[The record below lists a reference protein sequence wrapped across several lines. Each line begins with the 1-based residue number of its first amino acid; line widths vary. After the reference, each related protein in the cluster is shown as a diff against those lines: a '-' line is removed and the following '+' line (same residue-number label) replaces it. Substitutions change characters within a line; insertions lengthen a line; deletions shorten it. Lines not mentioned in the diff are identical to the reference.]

1 MKTPIQSLGAQS
13 HSSAIAGWRSQYALV
28 ITLVSFG
35 FASAVRA
42 QTYSGSETGS
52 FGTLLNQNNS
62 SYPNNGC
69 VPTAVAQGLSYL
81 YNYSPNS
88 FAVNPNNITAV
99 NALGVAMGTTDAS
112 GTTYAGRVNGT
123 GTYLTGAGDMAS
135 VVGGQYSSYYDSAAT
150 IGTAAQNSMAAN
162 GVASFLANALN
173 ANEGVEFALLWGTL
187 ASGTYSQGQGGHFV
201 TLQSLSYNGGT
212 GTGSVTFIDPGDA
225 QSWNGSLSLIT
236 GGTYKGDLYVTY
248 SGLYSPPDEGNS
260 LEEPSNSPWL
270 DGTPVG
276 NGGVIINDMAEAV
289 PEPATF
295 GILGA
300 LGGLLVTGVRY
311 LPRFRRV
318 A

>member
-1 MKTPIQSLGAQS
+1 MKNDSKSMKGCAAVLTIL
-13 HSSAIAGWRSQYALV
+13 AIGWTAD
-28 ITLVSFG
+28 
-35 FASAVRA
+35 A

-81 YNYSPNS
+81 YNLSPNS
-88 FAVNPNNITAV
+88 FAVSPNNITAV
-99 NALGVAMGTTDAS
+99 NALGAAMGTTDAA

-135 VVGGQYSSYYDSAAT
+135 VVGGQYASYYDNALT
-150 IGTAAQNSMAAN
+150 IGTTAQNSMAAN

-173 ANEGVEFALLWGTL
+173 AKDGVEFALLWGTL
-187 ASGTYSQGQGGHFV
+187 ASGSYTQGKGGHFV
-201 TLQSLSYNGGT
+201 TLQSLSYDAGT
-212 GTGSVTFIDPGDA
+212 GTGSVQFIDPGDA

-236 GGTYKGDLYVTY
+236 GGTFKGDLYVTY
-248 SGLYSPPDEGNS
+248 SGLYTPPDDGNA

-270 DGTPVG
+270 DGAAVG
-276 NGGVIINDMAEAV
+276 NGGVLINDLAEAV
-289 PEPATF
+289 PEPAGW
-295 GILGA
+295 GILGGA
-300 LGGLLVTGVRY
+300 LLMIPLGANALRKL
-311 LPRFRRV
+311 RRT